1 MKYTLPFFY
10 DYVFANVILPNAM
23 PPEMGV
29 VNYLHTMF
37 SNRLKQQ
44 SYFDERFD
52 DENSPWRL
60 MFGHKLG
67 HMPSTLWNNG
77 SYLRMPCFQYLI
89 KVEEDAVYFGK
100 QKRDKYVYP
109 IKITLHFEKF
119 TGTDDVGSRLNGEY
133 FWKHISEE
141 ALQDI
146 KNKNAVVFI
155 DWSNENFIEHH
166 QYVDFHDCLR
176 RSGIPP
182 SQVVLAV
189 NSFNAQEVYESWFP
203 PNERRMEVR
212 NLPFLLSNISYY
224 YMYHPESRISEADW
238 RDSQNVHRRNYF
250 VFPIRRAREH
260 RIALLYKIAQ
270 AGVLDKGDWSALERA
285 MSPHHILHIANNF
298 NCVAD
303 ENIAN
308 QLSACIPK
316 SLQDET
322 DRSFNTVHGWNDPH
336 SLPMENSYFYIAT
349 ETYTHGIY
357 KSLTEKVFKPLANY
371 QPFLFMAYPG
381 ALQVLRDLGFKTFH
395 PFINEDY
402 DNETSHVKR
411 MEMIVDEIKRLCS
424 MSTNEIHEWYWSM
437 KDILEHNRNHL
448 FFIHQDEKYAEEFVK
463 FLSEKVK

>member
-10 DYVFANVILPNAM
+10 DYIFANVILPNAM

-77 SYLRMPCFQYLI
+77 SYLRMPCFNKLVTI
-89 KVEEDAVYFGK
+89 EEDAVYFGK
-100 QKRDKYVYP
+100 QKRAKYIYP

-141 ALQDI
+141 TLQDV
-146 KNKNAVVFI
+146 KNKNAMIFI

-189 NSFNAQEVYESWFP
+189 NSFNAQEVYENWFSP
-203 PNERRMEVR
+203 EQRRMEVR
-212 NLPFLLSNISYY
+212 NLPFLLSNISHYY
-224 YMYHPESRISEADW
+224 NTHPESCIDQFYWHAK
-238 RDSQNVHRRNYF
+238 QNVYRKNYF

-260 RIALLYKIAQ
+260 RIGLLYKLAQ
-270 AGVLDKGDWSALERA
+270 VGVLDKGDWSALERPMTA
-285 MSPHHILHIANNF
+285 EHILHIASNF
-298 NCVAD
+298 NCEPNYD
-303 ENIAN
+303 IAKN
-308 QLSACIPK
+308 LSSAIPK
-316 SLQDET
+316 SLEDET

-336 SLPMENSYFYIAT
+336 CLPMKNSYFYIAS
-349 ETYTHGIY
+349 ETYTHGVY

-381 ALQVLRDLGFKTFH
+381 ALQVLRDLGFKTFS
-395 PFINEDY
+395 PFIDESY
-402 DNETSHVKR
+402 DMESDHIKR
-411 MEMIVDEIKRLCS
+411 MNLIVDEVKRLCS
-424 MSTNEIHEWYWSM
+424 MPLEEIHAWYWGM
-437 KDILEHNRNHL
+437 KDTLLHNRNHL
-448 FFIHQDEKYAEEFVK
+448 LSIYENERHAEEFVK